1 MEMDASY
8 LSGVGVSARPRHR
21 RGQWSIDMSFM
32 SDLKRYAIARLRGRR
47 HRATLI
53 VLNSLPADLKKD
65 IGWNGAF
72 DRRFE

>member
-1 MEMDASY
+1 
-8 LSGVGVSARPRHR
+8 
-21 RGQWSIDMSFM
+21 MSFM

>member
-1 MEMDASY
+1 
-8 LSGVGVSARPRHR
+8 
-21 RGQWSIDMSFM
+21 MSFI

-47 HRATLI
+47 HRETLI